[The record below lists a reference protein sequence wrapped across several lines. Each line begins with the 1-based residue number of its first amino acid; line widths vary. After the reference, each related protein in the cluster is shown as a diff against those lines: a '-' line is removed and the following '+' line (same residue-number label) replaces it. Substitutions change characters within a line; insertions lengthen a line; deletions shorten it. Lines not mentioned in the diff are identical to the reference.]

1 MQRDMMGDD
10 RGCDGSSL
18 GSLIGS
24 NNEIQHYSF
33 KPSKQIVSLNAYCI
47 KLISFSMT
55 LDIPNVELCNIRT
68 NEQTCYVL
76 N

>member
-1 MQRDMMGDD
+1 MQRDVMGDD
-10 RGCDGSSL
+10 RGCDASSL

-33 KPSKQIVSLNAYCI
+33 KPSKQIVSLNAFWI
-47 KLISFSMT
+47 KLIVIWIT
-55 LDIPNVELCNIRT
+55 LIIPNVELCNIRT